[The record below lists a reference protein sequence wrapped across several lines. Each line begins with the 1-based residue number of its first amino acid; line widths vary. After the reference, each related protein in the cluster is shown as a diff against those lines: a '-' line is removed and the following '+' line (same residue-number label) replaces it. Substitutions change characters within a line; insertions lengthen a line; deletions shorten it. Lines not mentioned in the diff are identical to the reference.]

1 MVNEKNS
8 EIENKVDSWV
18 AIGEVAEQIG
28 TSVPRIKA
36 LVDRKALLGIRL
48 GNPPIFSIPAKF
60 IKDGKPLE
68 NLKGTLLLLNDAG
81 FSDEEALI
89 WLFTEESSLEA
100 KPIDVLYDGT
110 FKTQVR
116 RVIQGLAW

>member
-8 EIENKVDSWV
+8 EIENKVDSWL

-28 TSVPRIKA
+28 TTVPRIKA
-36 LVDRKALLGIRL
+36 LVDRKVLLGIRR
-48 GNPPIFSIPAKF
+48 GNPPIFNIPEKF
-60 IKDGKPLE
+60 IKDGKPLD
-68 NLKGTLLLLNDAG
+68 NLKGTLLLLQDAG
-81 FSDEEALI
+81 FSDEESLI
-89 WLFTEESSLEA
+89 WLFTEEPSLEA
-100 KPIDVLYDGT
+100 KPIDVLYEGT